1 MAEKLVNQ
9 RGFAVINVRNDCDIA
24 KGHIKFYRKKRKGRP
39 SAQPRYCRALSL
51 FGAAPQHQKACQI
64 ILGDPFAAT
73 KMQTLRLIL
82 NDKFIWL
89 LSGAVLLATLL
100 PVQGAAKDIAG
111 ILFNAGIFAVFLLHG
126 IRLERHEVR
135 AGLSNIRLQGT
146 IFVWVF
152 GVMLGIGLLLSKAI
166 DQVLPAD
173 VALGFLFLGVLPS
186 TVQSATSYCAIAK
199 GNVAASVVAS
209 ALINLVGVF
218 LSPLLFALLARAAGV
233 EITSETIIKLA
244 AILVLPFVLGQLFQ
258 RWLRPWVFKHKDLT
272 GWIDRGAIALAVYVS
287 FSAAIIV
294 GMWSRVSGLEFV
306 WLAAALLFWL
316 GLAFGGTWLLGGLMG
331 FARGDRKTLL
341 FSGAQ
346 KSVAIGAPLAAIIF
360 APERAGLVILPLI
373 FYHLAQ
379 LFLSAPVA
387 VRLAGDED

>member
-1 MAEKLVNQ
+1 
-9 RGFAVINVRNDCDIA
+9 
-24 KGHIKFYRKKRKGRP
+24 
-39 SAQPRYCRALSL
+39 
-51 FGAAPQHQKACQI
+51 
-64 ILGDPFAAT
+64 
-73 KMQTLRLIL
+73 MQTLRLIL
-82 NDKFIWL
+82 TDKFIWL
-89 LSGAVLLATLL
+89 LSGAVLLATLI

-126 IRLERHEVR
+126 IRLERHEVK
-135 AGLSNIRLQGT
+135 AGLRNIPLQGT
-146 IFVWVF
+146 IFIWVF
-152 GVMLGIGLLLSKAI
+152 GVMLAIGLLFSRAV

-209 ALINLVGVF
+209 AFINLVGVF
-218 LSPLLFALLARAAGV
+218 LSPLLFAVLARAAGV
-233 EITSETIIKLA
+233 EITSDTIIKLA
-244 AILVLPFVLGQLFQ
+244 TILVLPFVLGQAFQ
-258 RWLRPWVFKHKDLT
+258 KRLRPWVMQHKDIT

-287 FSAAIIV
+287 FSAAIIA
-294 GMWSRVSGLEFV
+294 GMWSRVSGEEFV
-306 WLAAALLFWL
+306 WLAAALSLWL
-316 GLAFGGTWLLGGLMG
+316 GLAFGGTWLLGGVMA
-331 FARGDRKTLL
+331 FARDDRKTLL

>member
-1 MAEKLVNQ
+1 
-9 RGFAVINVRNDCDIA
+9 
-24 KGHIKFYRKKRKGRP
+24 
-39 SAQPRYCRALSL
+39 
-51 FGAAPQHQKACQI
+51 
-64 ILGDPFAAT
+64 
-73 KMQTLRLIL
+73 MQTLRLIL
-82 NDKFIWL
+82 TDKFIWL
-89 LSGAVLLATLL
+89 LSGAVLLATLA
-100 PVQGAAKDIAG
+100 PVHGPAKDIAA

-126 IRLERHEVR
+126 IRLERHEVK
-135 AGLSNIRLQGT
+135 AGLGNIRLQGT
-146 IFVWVF
+146 IFIWVF
-152 GVMLGIGLLLSKAI
+152 GVMLIIGLLLSRAV

-209 ALINLVGVF
+209 AVINLVGVF

-233 EITSETIIKLA
+233 EITSETIVKLA
-244 AILVLPFVLGQLFQ
+244 TILVLPFVLGQVFQ
-258 RWLRPWVFKHKDLT
+258 RWLRPWVLQHRGLT

-287 FSAAIIV
+287 FSAAIIA
-294 GMWSRVSGLEFV
+294 GMWSRVSGAEFV
-306 WLAAALLFWL
+306 WLAAALLLWL
-316 GLAFGGTWLLGGLMG
+316 ALAFGGAWLLGSWMG
-331 FARGDRKTLL
+331 FVRADRKTLL

-379 LFLSAPVA
+379 LFLSAPIA
-387 VRLAGDED
+387 VRLADDNISDRPESLRSS

>member
-1 MAEKLVNQ
+1 MQL
-9 RGFAVINVRNDCDIA
+9 
-24 KGHIKFYRKKRKGRP
+24 GH
-39 SAQPRYCRALSL
+39 S
-51 FGAAPQHQKACQI
+51 FG
-64 ILGDPFAAT
+64 LT

-82 NDKFIWL
+82 TDKFIWL
-89 LSGAVLLATLL
+89 LSGAVLLATLI
-100 PVQGAAKDIAG
+100 PVQGAAKDIAA

-126 IRLERHEVR
+126 IRLERHEVK
-135 AGLSNIRLQGT
+135 AGLRNIRLQGT
-146 IFVWVF
+146 IFIWVF
-152 GVMLGIGLLLSKAI
+152 GVMLAIGLLFSRAV

-209 ALINLVGVF
+209 AFINLVGVF
-218 LSPLLFALLARAAGV
+218 LSPLLFAVLARAAGV
-233 EITSETIIKLA
+233 EITSDTIIKLA
-244 AILVLPFVLGQLFQ
+244 TILVLPFVLGQAFQ
-258 RWLRPWVFKHKDLT
+258 KRLRPWVMQHKDIT

-287 FSAAIIV
+287 FSAAIIA
-294 GMWSRVSGLEFV
+294 GMWSRVSGEEFV
-306 WLAAALLFWL
+306 WLAAALSLWL
-316 GLAFGGTWLLGGLMG
+316 GLAFGGTWLLGGVME
-331 FARGDRKTLL
+331 FARDDRKTLL